1 MLRGLMTKY
10 RTLPE
15 DTERMPSG
23 VPYIVGNELAE
34 RFSYYG
40 MLAVLMVFMT
50 EHLRDASGALAPM
63 TPEQA
68 KTAFHTFGMVAY
80 LTPLLGSIIADA
92 WLGKYRTIMIISLG
106 YCLGHAALAID
117 DTRLGL
123 LCGLALIAI
132 GAGGIKPCVSAHVG
146 DQFGAR
152 NQHLLERVFGW
163 FYFAINLGSAISS
176 LVTPLILEHSGPSLA
191 FGLPGILMA
200 VATLVF
206 WLGRKHFAHIP
217 PVGAGFVRE
226 LATPQ
231 GRAIVLRLLVLTLFT
246 SMFWALSEQ
255 HSSAWVLQA
264 ERMDRR
270 LFGVTLLPAQMQ
282 AFSPIFVLL
291 FIPLTNYALFPL
303 AARFVKLTA
312 LRKIGFG
319 FVLTTLTFVLSA
331 YIETRLD
338 AGVAMHIGWQIMAFA
353 IVTLAEVLIYG
364 TGLEFFYSQAPNRLK
379 SFVMAIFLLSISIG
393 HGVAALI
400 NLVIQDDRGF
410 ARISGPTY
418 YLLFVVMMLVTT
430 IAFIF
435 YARGYREQRFI
446 QGATAH

>member
-1 MLRGLMTKY
+1 MTKY

-23 VPYIVGNELAE
+23 VPYIVSNELAE

-50 EHLRDASGALAPM
+50 EHLRDAGGALAPM

-68 KTAFHTFGMVAY
+68 KTAFHTFGMAAY
-80 LTPLLGSIIADA
+80 LTPLLGSIVADV

-106 YCLGHAALAID
+106 YCLGHATLAID
-117 DTRLGL
+117 DTRFGLFGGL
-123 LCGLALIAI
+123 LLIAI

-163 FYFAINLGSAISS
+163 FYFAINLGSASSS
-176 LVTPLILEHSGPSLA
+176 LVTPLLLERSGPNLA
-191 FGLPGILMA
+191 FGLPGVLMA
-200 VATLVF
+200 LATLVF
-206 WLGRKHFAHIP
+206 WLGRKRFAHIP
-217 PVGAGFVRE
+217 PVGAGFMRE
-226 LATPQ
+226 LTTLQ
-231 GRAIVLRLLVLTLFT
+231 GRAILLRLLVLTLFT

-264 ERMDRR
+264 ERMDRTI
-270 LFGVTLLPAQMQ
+270 FGITLLSAQMQ

-291 FIPLTNYALFPL
+291 FIPLTNYMLFPF
-303 AARFVKLTA
+303 ASRFVKLTA

-319 FVLTTLTFVLSA
+319 FALTTLTFVLSA
-331 YIETRLD
+331 YIEARLD
-338 AGVAMHIGWQIMAFA
+338 AGVPMHIGWQIVAFA
-353 IVTLAEVLIYG
+353 FVTLAEVLIYG
-364 TGLEFFYSQAPNRLK
+364 TGLEFFYSQAPTRMK

-393 HGVAALI
+393 HGMAALI
-400 NLVIQDDRGF
+400 NLLIQDERGH

-418 YLLFVVMMLVTT
+418 YLIFVAMMLFTT
-430 IAFIF
+430 IAFGF
-435 YARGYREQRFI
+435 YARGYREKRFI
-446 QGATAH
+446 QGVSD